1 MKKMKR
7 LAAAFLA
14 GMMML
19 AMLTACGGGGGSDSG
34 PLPYEKNEAIA
45 SSVIEILNDNNFTQ
59 SPDFD
64 SLSKIAEKYAQKI
77 ALSPTSYDDLNKQAL
92 QSLQTDWIDDCKG
105 VFSTRR
111 QGNNWGISPLSGT
124 NSEEY
129 AIEYYTD
136 QINRA
141 IDRFNDYIEKKQFT
155 GTPHYYIYP
164 MYITN
169 PSDPTES
176 VWSFFMILYLIP
188 D

>member
-45 SSVIEILNDNNFTQ
+45 SSVIEILNNNNFTQ
-59 SPDFD
+59 SPDID

-77 ALSPTSYDDLNKQAL
+77 ALSPTSYDDLNKQDFY
-92 QSLQTDWIDDCKG
+92 SLQTGWINDCKS
-105 VFSTRR
+105 VFSTAYK
-111 QGNNWGISPLSGT
+111 GNHWMILPLYGT
-124 NSEEY
+124 NDEAY
-129 AIEYYTD
+129 AIGYYKEQTD
-136 QINRA
+136 LA
-141 IDRFNDYIEKKQFT
+141 IIRFNNYIEEKQFT
-155 GTPHYYIYP
+155 GTPHYFIYP

-188 D
+188 N